1 MTFPNVS
8 VGSDN
13 PVLVVGSKRVIFEVE
28 SVPQKKKVASQLTT
42 SFFSNRVWTWI
53 CLDVSIK
60 SEHKLPEAKEI
71 PK

>member
-42 SFFSNRVWTWI
+42 SFFSNRV
-53 CLDVSIK
+53 
-60 SEHKLPEAKEI
+60 
-71 PK
+71 